1 MMLDRVLLKARENLA
16 RRSIEDAGLEAELL
30 LRQVL
35 GMSRVELY
43 QDFHR
48 ELSPRAEADFGR
60 LIERRLSGEPV
71 AYLTGHREFYGL
83 DFYVDP
89 AVLIPRPET
98 ELMIEMALDIARKRP
113 VSKVADIGTGSGAV
127 AVALAVN
134 LPQVKIYATD
144 VSPAALRIARL
155 NCRRHGVADRVCLLE
170 GDLLE
175 PLPEPVDLIAANL
188 PYVTE
193 REVQRQGLAAFEPE
207 LALNGGCDGLTEVRR
222 LCRGLGERLRDGGT
236 LLLEVGMGQS
246 RAVAEFLGGLFPLAE
261 IEITPDLRGIDRVV
275 SLTLLRLEY
284 PVRPRA

>member
-1 MMLDRVLLKARENLA
+1 MNIIVCVK
-16 RRSIEDAGLEAELL
+16 
-30 LRQVL
+30 QV
-35 GMSRVELY
+35 
-43 QDFHR
+43 
-48 ELSPRAEADFGR
+48 
-60 LIERRLSGEPV
+60 
-71 AYLTGHREFYGL
+71 
-83 DFYVDP
+83 VDP
-89 AVLIPRPET
+89 EAPP
-98 ELMIEMALDIARKRP
+98 A
-113 VSKVADIGTGSGAV
+113 SFKVDADKKT
-127 AVALAVN
+127 
-134 LPQVKIYATD
+134 
-144 VSPAALRIARL
+144 AALRIARL

-222 LCRGLGERLRDGGT
+222 LCRGLGKMLRDGGT

-246 RAVAEFLGGLFPLAE
+246 RAVADFLGGLFPLAE